1 VIAIGSHGRNRV
13 CEKPP
18 ITSLNFLHSLH
29 VGRNLGAARRI
40 ERRPA

>member
-1 VIAIGSHGRNRV
+1 VIAIGTRSRV
-13 CEKPP
+13 REKPP

-29 VGRNLGAARRI
+29 VGRSHGVARRI